1 MKLTVDASI
10 VVKWFVA
17 EALSKEARLLLA
29 HRLDLHAPDLLLA
42 EFANTIWKKAR
53 RSEIPDPQSCFDE
66 LANLPDLVTLHSSDV
81 LIQRA
86 AQFAVEIG
94 HPIYDCLYLAC
105 AEGTA
110 SVMITADQ
118 RLANKIAGRLPNID
132 VRYIGAPSVARQLD
146 AAATDLVISR
156 DKVEELIAAY
166 EFFAATE
173 RHVVNALR
181 SQSEGSSSVSLDDLF
196 QNLESPAFVQL
207 RRLID
212 ALNEEELIDLAALG
226 WLGSFGHTNADWR
239 GHLEHASRM
248 VGELDCRYLT
258 GYGQHWRTGY
268 THLTGM
274 TQARERRPLEA
285 GL

>member
-53 RSEIPDPQSCFDE
+53 RSEIPDPQSHFDE

-268 THLTGM
+268 THLTRM
-274 TQARERRPLEA
+274 TKVRERAPLYV
-285 GL
+285 